1 MSSPIGIRHLQ
12 AFIEVARCGSFT
24 RAAEHLHLTQSALT
38 ATVKQLELD
47 AGLMLFD
54 RTTRRV
60 DLSAE
65 GERFLPVAQRLLS
78 DFSTALDDLR
88 ARAELQEGR
97 VSLAGS
103 PSVITRLIPSALLEF
118 RRQYPL
124 IQIDIRDESAGSLE
138 RRVLNNEVDFA
149 IAGNHSQ
156 HPELNYA
163 PLICDRYGLVVPSDH
178 PLAAA
183 PILSWDQLPD
193 DGLML
198 LSDDTGI
205 RAQLTRF
212 SNSGHIPISLD
223 NVQIEVSNPAGMAAL
238 ISQGLGFSLLPA
250 LAADTHS
257 FADLSFIPL
266 AQPLIERE
274 ICLITRRGRALSPA
288 AAALVDTVEQH
299 LAQIKLP
306 LWVRT
311 AQSTNHAVK
320 SVHV

>member
-1 MSSPIGIRHLQ
+1 MMSSLIGIRHLQ

-38 ATVKQLELD
+38 ATIKQLEQD

-78 DFSTALDDLR
+78 DFTAALEDLR

-103 PSVITRLIPSALLEF
+103 PSVVTRLIPSALLAF
-118 RRQYPL
+118 RYQYPR
-124 IQIDIRDESAGSLE
+124 IHIDIRDESAGSLE
-138 RRVLNNEVDFA
+138 RRVLDNDVDFA

-156 HPELNYA
+156 QPELNYA
-163 PLICDRYGLVVPSDH
+163 PLICDRYGLVVRKDH
-178 PLAAA
+178 PLAGATEV
-183 PILSWDQLPD
+183 SWSQLPAE
-193 DGLML
+193 GLML

-212 SNSGHIPISLD
+212 SSGGRIPVALD
-223 NVQIEVSNPAGMAAL
+223 SCLIEVSNPAGMAAL

-257 FADLSFIPL
+257 FAGLSFIPL
-266 AQPLIERE
+266 GQPAIERE
-274 ICLITRRGRALSPA
+274 ICLITRKGRALSPA
-288 AAALVDTVEQH
+288 AAALVSTIRQH
-299 LAQIKLP
+299 LTGIELP
-306 LWVRT
+306 HWVR
-311 AQSTNHAVK
+311 ALP
-320 SVHV
+320 

>member
-1 MSSPIGIRHLQ
+1 MSSLIGIRHLQ

-38 ATVKQLELD
+38 ATIKQLEQD
-47 AGLMLFD
+47 AGLVLFD

-78 DFSTALDDLR
+78 DFSAALEDLR

-103 PSVITRLIPSALLEF
+103 PSVVTRLIPGALLAF
-118 RRQYPL
+118 RRRYPR
-124 IQIDIRDESAGSLE
+124 IHVQIRDESAGNLE
-138 RRVLNNEVDFA
+138 RRVLDNDVDFA
-149 IAGNHSQ
+149 VAGNHSQ
-156 HPELNYA
+156 QPELNYA
-163 PLICDRYGLVVPSDH
+163 PLIRDRYGLVVPEDH
-178 PLAAA
+178 PLAGL
-183 PILSWDQLPD
+183 PQVGWHQLPAE
-193 DGLML
+193 GLML

-212 SNSGHIPISLD
+212 SSSGRIPMALSPCL
-223 NVQIEVSNPAGMAAL
+223 IEVSNPSGMAAL

-257 FADLSFIPL
+257 FEGLSFVPL
-266 AQPLIERE
+266 EQPLIERE
-274 ICLITRRGRALSPA
+274 ICLITRRSRALSPA
-288 AAALVDTVEQH
+288 AAALVGTLRQH
-299 LAQIKLP
+299 LNQTPLP
-306 LWVRT
+306 PWVR
-311 AQSTNHAVK
+311 ALK
-320 SVHV
+320 